1 MDHVLTRDRLKYTGK
16 VQPKSGEKDKYGQS
30 LYGYLPDAALIE
42 AVNLAIY
49 LKRPLLIK
57 GEPGCG
63 KTRLAHAVAY
73 ELGLPYE
80 AWYIKSTSKA
90 RDGLYIYD
98 TIGRLRDAHLAST
111 GHLRYEDLARINDPT
126 SYVQWGPLGRA
137 FQNDQPTVVLID
149 EIDKA
154 DIDFPNDLL
163 LELDERRFIVEETGQ
178 KIQAHEGAEPIV
190 FITSN
195 DEKDLPDAFLRR
207 CLFHYIKFPDAERL
221 AEIIKIHSPE
231 KPSPVVVDAAVA
243 RFLQLRKKMQEDK
256 GEAGKRVS
264 TSELIDW
271 FNVLRLY
278 PEDVVL
284 AQLGGELPYASVLL
298 KSWDDHQRYL
308 QQANA
313 GTQL

>member
-1 MDHVLTRDRLKYTGK
+1 MDDVLRHGQRVYAGK
-16 VQPKSGEKDKYGQS
+16 VQPAKGERDADGYP
-30 LYGYLPDAALIE
+30 LYGYLPSVPLVE

-49 LKRPLLIK
+49 LKRPLLIR
-57 GEPGCG
+57 GEPGSG

-80 AWYIKSTSKA
+80 AWQIKSTSRA
-90 RDGLYIYD
+90 RDGLYTYD
-98 TIGRLRDAHLAST
+98 TLGRLRDAQLAAAGQHPAAHVS
-111 GHLRYEDLARINDPT
+111 DPG
-126 SYVQWGPLGRA
+126 SYVRWGPLGRA
-137 FQNDQPTVVLID
+137 FQNDRRTVVLID

-163 LELDERRFIVEETGQ
+163 LELDEQRFVVEETGENIRARQ
-178 KIQAHEGAEPIV
+178 GAEPIV

-207 CLFHYIKFPDAERL
+207 CLFFHIDFPDAQHL
-221 AEIIKIHSPE
+221 AEIVRIHCAQE
-231 KPSPVVVDAAVA
+231 PSDLIIDAAVA

-256 GEAGKRVS
+256 GEMGKMVS

-271 FNVLRLY
+271 FLVLKDY
-278 PEDVVL
+278 PEDEVL
-284 AQLGGELPYASVLL
+284 EKLGGELPFACVLL

-308 QQANA
+308 QAA
-313 GTQL
+313 APGGRL